1 MTRDTIMVSGG
12 FDPLHIGHV
21 HMVQHAAQYGDVI
34 VVVNSDPWLMR
45 KKGYVFMPSNER
57 IHIMQALK
65 GVHCVFS
72 MEAFKGSDD
81 DGTVIEAIRAV
92 KPTYFANGGDR
103 TKKNVPEQPICE
115 ALGVKMLWAIGGDT
129 KPQSS
134 SWLVKA
140 AIEQMRQDGRL

>member
-1 MTRDTIMVSGG
+1 MTDTIMLSGG

-21 HMVQHAAQYGDVI
+21 QMVQDAARYGDVI
-34 VVVNSDPWLMR
+34 VVVNTDEWLMR
-45 KKGYVFMPSNER
+45 KKGYIFMPSNER

-65 GVHCVFS
+65 GVVSVFS
-72 MEAFKGSDD
+72 MNAFKGSDN
-81 DGTVIEAIRAV
+81 DGTVIEAIRAI

-115 ALGVKMLWAIGGDT
+115 SLGVKMLWAIGGDT

-134 SWLVKA
+134 SWLVNA
-140 AIEQMRQDGRL
+140 AIDQMRQGGKL